1 MVYVF
6 HILNHYKNLE
16 KKRIWGTQCTAK
28 LTTLRKNQF
37 PQLREHTELSS
48 TSEVKV
54 KIRRKRDRERE
65 RKEVREGRTEREEES
80 RRERDRLKIA
90 KPGQADIPSPCSPNT

>member
-16 KKRIWGTQCTAK
+16 KKRIWGLSVLPK

-37 PQLREHTELSS
+37 PQLREYTELSG
-48 TSEVKV
+48 TSEVESENKEE
-54 KIRRKRDRERE
+54 RDRERE
-65 RKEVREGRTEREEES
+65 RER
-80 RRERDRLKIA
+80 K
-90 KPGQADIPSPCSPNT
+90 